1 LHEVPLSFG
10 TGQYPLARVDIALE
24 PSRLMTADQFH
35 ATLQALQVAVFAG
48 LGVVA
53 FFQWRRRRG
62 EAAAWLAVTF
72 GSLALVVVVG
82 EVVPED
88 ATGTPVEVVE
98 KITIVL
104 LVLFPYFLY
113 RFAVSFFM
121 PIRWFYYLA
130 TGLTAA
136 TAAGALVV
144 DIPESGTSGSVG
156 FTILLYLVLAQWV
169 LLPARVSVRLWR
181 AGRTQ
186 AKVTRR
192 RMQTLSIGSL
202 GIAAALVLAVV
213 SSLAEEPGAT
223 EILVQLLA
231 LASGPFFLLGFAP
244 PSIVRSSWRIREQ
257 AELRDAEIRL
267 LSADEPSDIA
277 AIVLPHATHLVG
289 GRGSLLVDGEGNLLG
304 VHLLDEDEALA
315 TARGDLPAE
324 DALDSVDSVDI
335 PIQSGRLVV
344 KASRYTPFFG
354 EEEVDILRAL
364 AAVADLALTRARSLE
379 LERTTADE
387 LRKANQAMRE
397 FVAIASHDLRT
408 PVTVIKGFCIALQ
421 EQWTIVSERDKLE
434 YLSMMDRQADH
445 LSRLVDDLLTVSRI
459 DAHVVEIRKEP
470 MEIAPAVA
478 RALEGL
484 DAEVAVDVPS
494 GLEAHAD
501 PHHVHRM
508 LRNYVENALNYG
520 GPPVKIEAKPRDGW
534 IEVMVRDH
542 GEGIDTQFKARL
554 FERFARAQTGV
565 AEGKQGTGLGLSIV
579 RGLAQANGGEAWYE
593 PNVPKGS
600 CFGIR
605 LPRIQS

>member
-1 LHEVPLSFG
+1 
-10 TGQYPLARVDIALE
+10 
-24 PSRLMTADQFH
+24 MTADQFH

-554 FERFARAQTGV
+554 FEKFARAQTGV